1 MMLFGGF
8 GFLMTFLKRYG
19 LSSIG
24 FTMIIIVEVTQF
36 SLIVFGILRMDTAE
50 EFVIKIGFLDVVEAG
65 LVSAAVLISF
75 GVLIGKVNPF
85 QLLVLGLLEAVAC
98 IANMHLGYTTLG
110 VVDVGGSIFVHTFGA
125 YFGLAVSF
133 CLRYLE
139 IIRLPLTK
147 SRMSRWSGGRRRSRA
162 RTWRVTGTPAT
173 SSPSSAL
180 SSSGSSGPASTG
192 CWRWARPGTG
202 QSSTPT
208 SGDTALL
215 ALGNFVNLR

>member
-1 MMLFGGF
+1 MEHGEMA
-8 GFLMTFLKRYG
+8 
-19 LSSIG
+19 SIRATSN
-24 FTMIIIVEVTQF
+24 FAKVCFQLY
-36 SLIVFGILRMDTAE
+36 S
-50 EFVIKIGFLDVVEAG
+50 LDVVEAG

-147 SRMSRWSGGRRRSRA
+147 SR
-162 RTWRVTGTPAT
+162 
-173 SSPSSAL
+173 
-180 SSSGSSGPASTG
+180 
-192 CWRWARPGTG
+192 
-202 QSSTPT
+202 
-208 SGDTALL
+208 
-215 ALGNFVNLR
+215 